1 MTRFDADPTAPD
13 ARDLEIRSA
22 LALMRVKGI
31 GPMRAS
37 KLVGALGTARS
48 VLGALRKELILTRA
62 VNEAGVR
69 AIQRTRPVAL
79 DDPALAF
86 YRRNQQKIGTLLFAD
101 ATYPSPLK
109 KIAQPPILLW
119 TRGGTIPRDAPVVAI
134 VGSRR
139 ATERGKSLAYK
150 WAYRLAAAGVV
161 VVSGLAKGIDAA
173 AH

>member
-48 VLGALRKELILTRA
+48 VLDASKEELILTGA

-69 AIQRTRPVAL
+69 AIRRARPVAV
-79 DDPALAF
+79 DDPAVAF
-86 YRRNQQKIGTLLFAD
+86 YRKNQQKIGTLLLPIQ
-101 ATYPSPLK
+101 AT
-109 KIAQPPILLW
+109 
-119 TRGGTIPRDAPVVAI
+119 PRY
-134 VGSRR
+134 SR
-139 ATERGKSLAYK
+139 K
-150 WAYRLAAAGVV
+150 
-161 VVSGLAKGIDAA
+161 
-173 AH
+173 